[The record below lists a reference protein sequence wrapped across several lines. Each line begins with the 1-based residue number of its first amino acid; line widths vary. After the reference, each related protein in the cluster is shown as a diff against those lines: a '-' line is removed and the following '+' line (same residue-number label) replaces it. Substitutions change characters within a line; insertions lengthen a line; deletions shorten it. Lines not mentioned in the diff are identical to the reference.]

1 VSRVA
6 EAAARFQRRFGHH
19 PGMDERRRCGWSTG
33 SDLTRRPLMVAYH
46 DTEWG
51 VPVHDDR
58 KHFEFMVLD
67 AFQAGLSWAIVLG
80 KRDGFRRAFA
90 EFDPAKV
97 ARFNSRSVERL
108 MGDAGIVRNRQK
120 IEACVGNAKAFLCVA
135 EEHGSFDRWIWQFT
149 DGATKPNAWPSMKHV
164 PATST
169 ESDAMSKALGKLG
182 FKFVGSTIC
191 YAYMQAAGLVNDHE
205 VACFRHDELGGPV
218 RGPAGARGAR

>member
-1 VSRVA
+1 MT
-6 EAAARFQRRFGHH
+6 E
-19 PGMDERRRCGWSTG
+19 ERHRCGWSIG
-33 SDLTRRPLMVAYH
+33 SDMTRRPLMVAYH

-51 VPVHDDR
+51 VPVHDDT

-97 ARFNSRSVERL
+97 ARFNKRSVERL
-108 MGDAGIVRNRQK
+108 VADAGIVRNRQK
-120 IEACVGNAKAFLCVA
+120 IEACIANAKAFLAVQ
-135 EEHGSFDRWIWQFT
+135 EQHGSFDAFVWQFT
-149 DGATKPNAWPSMKHV
+149 GGTTKHNAWPSMKHV
-164 PATST
+164 PATSA
-169 ESDAMSKALGKLG
+169 ESDAMSKALVTLG

-205 VACFRHDELGGPV
+205 VACFRHVELLG
-218 RGPAGARGAR
+218 